1 MSRTGKGMRKLGEY
15 HDGVSDG
22 LEPLEPLDL
31 RMCGSI
37 SELVSAMSRCS
48 FGARSLGEA
57 ADVVEAMVEDP
68 DCFKVMTLSGAMT
81 PAKMGLV
88 ICDMIDLGMT
98 DAIVSTGAVM
108 AHGMVESTGRT
119 HFKYG
124 ESMNDLQLYKKGY
137 NRIFDTIELESNLDD
152 MELIFRKVMEGI
164 EGRPS
169 LGSFE
174 LNWLI
179 GEYLAKNTEKGQR
192 GILKSAFMSKVPVY
206 VPAFTDSELGL
217 DFGTYLRRMKMEK
230 KEHAE
235 YDAFADLEDYTERVL
250 ASKRLG
256 ILTIGG
262 GVPRN
267 WAQQVGPYLDIIQ
280 KRIGVG
286 GGFRRFDYA
295 VRICPEPVHWGGLS
309 GCTYS
314 EGVSWGKIR
323 PRSEGGK
330 YVEVLADATIAW
342 PIIIKAVMERMDA
355 KRPGRNDHRGHARAR
370 KRMESSGA
378 ACSGAP
384 EAPLRGDG
392 NRDCESQC

>member
-1 MSRTGKGMRKLGEY
+1 MRKLGEY
-15 HDGVSDG
+15 HDGVDDRLES
-22 LEPLEPLDL
+22 LEPLNL
-31 RMCGSI
+31 RECRNV
-37 SELVSAMSRCS
+37 SELVRGMSKCS

-57 ADVVEAMVEDP
+57 ADVVEAMVNDRE
-68 DCFKVMTLSGAMT
+68 CLKVMTLSGAMT

-88 ICDMIDLGMT
+88 ICDMIDLGMA
-98 DAIVSTGAVM
+98 DVIVSTGAIM

-119 HFKYG
+119 HFKHK

-152 MELIFRKVMEGI
+152 MELIFRKVMDGVEGT
-164 EGRPS
+164 PS

-179 GEYLAKNTEKGQR
+179 GEYLDRTTEEEQR
-192 GILKSAFMSKVPVY
+192 GVLKSAYRKKVPVY

-217 DFGTYLRRMKMEK
+217 DFGTYLRRRKMEG
-230 KEHAE
+230 EQHAE

-286 GGFRRFDYA
+286 GGFKRFDYA

-314 EGVSWGKIR
+314 EGVSWGKIK
-323 PRSEGGK
+323 PRSEGGM

-342 PIIIKAVMERMDA
+342 PIIIKAVMERMEERREE
-355 KRPGRNDHRGHARAR
+355 KR
-370 KRMESSGA
+370 
-378 ACSGAP
+378 
-384 EAPLRGDG
+384 
-392 NRDCESQC
+392 